1 MSTGNVK
8 KKCRECG
15 NPCKSNQKA
24 PQCDACEEWLHA
36 SCSNVSA
43 ERYNLII
50 QLNELVAENEDDDSP
65 WYCKFCNKKVSEMSK
80 VVGIM
85 DKKIEKMTEDKWKLK
100 VM

>member
-1 MSTGNVK
+1 MSNVK

-24 PQCDACEEWLHA
+24 LQCDACEEWLHA

-50 QLNELVAENEDDDSP
+50 QLNELVAEDEDDDSP
-65 WYCKFCNKKVSEMSK
+65 WYCKFCNKKVSEMSR

-85 DKKIEKMTEDKWKLK
+85 DKKIEKMTA
-100 VM
+100 

>member
-1 MSTGNVK
+1 M
-8 KKCRECG
+8 
-15 NPCKSNQKA
+15 
-24 PQCDACEEWLHA
+24 A
-36 SCSNVSA
+36 SCQLLKRYSV

-50 QLNELVAENEDDDSP
+50 QLNELVAEDEDDDIP

-85 DKKIEKMTEDKWKLK
+85 DKKIEKMTRTSWKLE